1 MEPYV
6 LSCWFCTCEYD
17 AAEAS
22 FCNHIDPTL
31 ICPFC
36 LKCACDAPEE
46 YKNEFLKKCPKN
58 ILEEKLILESRTS
71 LKLGEMLIR
80 AGKITRPN
88 LLLAIEKQKTFKK
101 RIGEI
106 FVMMNLLTPDELSI
120 YLAEQQGIEKIDLR
134 NYDIDFELIEKIGRP
149 FCLKNKIIPIEYY
162 ETNKEKILRFVIHSK
177 EDLVKLKTSKELKNF
192 VLIPYHASPKDM
204 KRLFQQI
211 IDYDVMVLK

>member
-1 MEPYV
+1 MEKYV
-6 LSCWFCTCEYD
+6 MNCWFCTCEYD

-36 LKCACDAPEE
+36 LKCACDAPED
-46 YKNEFLKKCPKN
+46 YKNDFLRKCPKS
-58 ILEEKLILESRTS
+58 ILEEKLILESRAS

-88 LLLAIEKQKTFKK
+88 LITAIDKQKTFKK

-106 FVMMNLLTPDELSI
+106 FIMMDLLTPEELSI
-120 YLAEQQGIEKIDLR
+120 YLAEQQGIEKIDLGKFEV
-134 NYDIDFELIEKIGRP
+134 DFELVEKIGRG

-162 ETNKEKILRFVIHSK
+162 ETNNEKVLRFVIHSK
-177 EDLVKLKTSKELKNF
+177 EDLPKLKTCRELKN
-192 VLIPYHASPKDM
+192 VILIPYHASPKDM
-204 KRLFQQI
+204 KRLFQEI
-211 IDYDVMVLK
+211 IDYDVIVLK